1 LRNITRPPADFR
13 HKLERDDRETHRD
26 RDQRERDERER
37 ICSISRPSAV
47 SPVVYPSRSSGFL
60 DARLLTLAYDLCEAA
75 RRRRRRRRR
84 KTRSKRK
91 ACHALSF
98 LRRSC
103 GGVAVIHFTFKGGG
117 RGVVAGRAREKRRQF
132 NDPRAGYSELM

>member
-1 LRNITRPPADFR
+1 MRNITRPPADFR

-26 RDQRERDERER
+26 RDQRERDARER
-37 ICSISRPSAV
+37 GSRPSAV

-75 RRRRRRRRR
+75 RRRSRRR

-103 GGVAVIHFTFKGGG
+103 GGVAVIDFTFKGGG
-117 RGVVAGRAREKRRQF
+117 RGVVAGGAREKRRQL